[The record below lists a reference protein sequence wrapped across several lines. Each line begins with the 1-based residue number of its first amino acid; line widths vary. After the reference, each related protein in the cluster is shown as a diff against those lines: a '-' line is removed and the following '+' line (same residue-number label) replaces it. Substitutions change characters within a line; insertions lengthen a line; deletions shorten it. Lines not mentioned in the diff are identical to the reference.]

1 MAKEKKAEEK
11 HGKHALAH
19 KDAEEKHGKH
29 ALAHKD
35 AEKGLRQEVSELKET
50 LQRLQAEFENG
61 RKRME
66 KERQMF
72 ANAANAGLVKKL
84 LPLLDSIDAAE
95 RHLEQQQEVCKD
107 DALKGIESIKKQLLA
122 VLKAEGLEEIE
133 SLDSQFDPMLHE
145 CVMQCKEKERE
156 DEEIVEEIQKGYL
169 FNGKALRHSK
179 VKVNKK

>member
-1 MAKEKKAEEK
+1 MTKETHEKKPEKKASKSEK
-11 HGKHALAH
+11 TETA
-19 KDAEEKHGKH
+19 
-29 ALAHKD
+29 
-35 AEKGLRQEVSELKET
+35 LRQEVSELKET
-50 LQRLQAEFENG
+50 MQRLQAEFENG

-72 ANAANAGLVKKL
+72 ANAANASLVKEL

-95 RHLEQQQEVCKD
+95 RHLEQQQEVGKE

-122 VLKAEGLEEIE
+122 VLKSEGLEEIGA
-133 SLDSQFDPMLHE
+133 LGRTFDPMLHE

-156 DEEIVEEIQKGYL
+156 DEEIVEEVQKGYL
-169 FNGKALRHSK
+169 FNGNALRHSK